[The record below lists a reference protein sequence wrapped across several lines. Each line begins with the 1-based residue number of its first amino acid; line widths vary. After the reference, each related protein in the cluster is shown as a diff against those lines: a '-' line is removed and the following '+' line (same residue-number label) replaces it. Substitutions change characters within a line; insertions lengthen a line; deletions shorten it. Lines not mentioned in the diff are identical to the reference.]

1 MGVRA
6 VLRTHTKTDR
16 YKENKFADKNKHK
29 FRNYFL
35 LRYRRTYAPPIP
47 IHVYLS
53 RQSSSDE
60 NLFCNK
66 VKKKKFTNLKKKRN
80 IQNWKKKK
88 KRDDDHDFDLYT
100 FLQSVR
106 PIYMQYKYNKKKIH
120 YIFVFDMIFRDLFDF
135 DWIVNVVAP
144 AKESIESFVIALKRH
159 KRFVSIFNKSFGIH

>member
-1 MGVRA
+1 M
-6 VLRTHTKTDR
+6 
-16 YKENKFADKNKHK
+16 KNKKKMKHK
-29 FRNYFL
+29 
-35 LRYRRTYAPPIP
+35 
-47 IHVYLS
+47 
-53 RQSSSDE
+53 
-60 NLFCNK
+60 K
-66 VKKKKFTNLKKKRN
+66 LKKK
-80 IQNWKKKK
+80 IEWKK

-159 KRFVSIFNKSFGIH
+159 KRFVSIFNKSFGRWFRDNKKKWIG